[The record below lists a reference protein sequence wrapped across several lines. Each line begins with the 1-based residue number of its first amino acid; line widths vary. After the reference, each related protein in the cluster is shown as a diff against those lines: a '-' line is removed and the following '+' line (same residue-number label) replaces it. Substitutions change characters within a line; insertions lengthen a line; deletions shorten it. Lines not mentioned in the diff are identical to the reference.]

1 MKTVAGQQ
9 VLGHRRMPRQGLGC
23 RQSAAKRK
31 IAKVKKMGRYRSIRF
46 SSYIVILLVV
56 MQTGIFPNYN
66 GHCFQNPPLQLSL
79 DNSPAAFR
87 LSRIP
92 PDNDIAQGS
101 FLVAA
106 RKLRDPNFSQTV
118 VFLIQYDK
126 TGAMGVVINRPTEV
140 KLSAVL
146 TDLKA
151 LQKRSDKIFWG
162 GPVENNQLLLLF
174 RSNVQP
180 KESMQVFQDV
190 FLGSNPKVIEQMLK
204 NKSGESRFRVF
215 AGYAGWAPR
224 QLDQEVARGD
234 WHILPAKAD
243 TIFNKK
249 PAEIWPE
256 LIIRGSAKHVKID
269 MPGKWTST
277 KNEIRHDVLS
287 IRAAGIGS
295 HNYQ

>member
-1 MKTVAGQQ
+1 MKKT
-9 VLGHRRMPRQGLGC
+9 
-23 RQSAAKRK
+23 
-31 IAKVKKMGRYRSIRF
+31 GRNKSIRF
-46 SSYIVILLVV
+46 SSYIVILIVV
-56 MQTGIFPNYN
+56 MLPGILPNNSVY
-66 GHCFQNPPLQLSL
+66 CFQNLPLRQ
-79 DNSPAAFR
+79 SPEIRSTALQ

-92 PDNDIAQGS
+92 PDNNIAQGS

-106 RKLRDPNFSQTV
+106 RQLRDPNFTQSV

-146 TDLKA
+146 TDVKA
-151 LQKRSDKIFWG
+151 LQKRSDKVFWG

-174 RSNVQP
+174 RSDVQP

-190 FLGSNPKVIEQMLK
+190 FVGSSPRIIEHMLN
-204 NKSGESRFRVF
+204 NKTGENRFRVF

-224 QLDQEVARGD
+224 QLDQEVNRGD

-243 TIFNKK
+243 IIFNQK

-256 LIIRGSAKHVKID
+256 LIIRGSAKHVKNKNFSY
-269 MPGKWTST
+269 PESQST
-277 KNEIRHDVLS
+277 IKSKIRLTPICRFRQPPEKH
-287 IRAAGIGS
+287 
-295 HNYQ
+295 H

>member
-1 MKTVAGQQ
+1 M
-9 VLGHRRMPRQGLGC
+9 
-23 RQSAAKRK
+23 
-31 IAKVKKMGRYRSIRF
+31 KKMGRNTSIRF
-46 SSYIVILLVV
+46 PGYIVILLVV
-56 MQTGIFPNYN
+56 MLTGILPNNSGY
-66 GHCFQNPPLQLSL
+66 CFKNLPLQLSPETR
-79 DNSPAAFR
+79 SAALR

-92 PDNDIAQGS
+92 PDNTITQGS

-174 RSNVQP
+174 RSDVQP
-180 KESMQVFQDV
+180 KESMQVLQDV
-190 FLGSNPKVIEQMLK
+190 FLGSSPKVIERMLK
-204 NKSGESRFRVF
+204 NKSGENRFRVF
-215 AGYAGWAPR
+215 AGYAGWAPG

-243 TIFNKK
+243 IIFNKK

-256 LIIRGSAKHVKID
+256 LIIRGSAKHVKMD
-269 MPGKWTST
+269 LPGKFPRI
-277 KNEIRHDVLS
+277 KAEIRHDVLS
-287 IRAAGIGS
+287 IQKTDAANGIF
-295 HNYQ
+295 

>member
-1 MKTVAGQQ
+1 M
-9 VLGHRRMPRQGLGC
+9 
-23 RQSAAKRK
+23 
-31 IAKVKKMGRYRSIRF
+31 KKMGRDKPMCFSIRILIF
-46 SSYIVILLVV
+46 LIVML
-56 MQTGIFPNYN
+56 TGILPKNSGN
-66 GHCFQNPPLQLSL
+66 CFQNMPLQLFPGIRS
-79 DNSPAAFR
+79 DAFR

-92 PDNDIAQGS
+92 PERDIAQGS

-106 RKLRDPNFSQTV
+106 RKLRDPNFAQTV

-174 RSNVQP
+174 RSDAQP

-190 FLGSNPKVIEQMLK
+190 FLGSSPKVIEQMLK
-204 NKSGESRFRVF
+204 NETGENRFRVF
-215 AGYAGWAPR
+215 AGYAGWAPG
-224 QLDQEVARGD
+224 QLDQEAARGD
-234 WHILPAKAD
+234 WHILPAAAD
-243 TIFNKK
+243 TIFNQK

-256 LIIRGSAKHVKID
+256 LIIRGSAKHVKNKNFSY
-269 MPGKWTST
+269 PESQST
-277 KNEIRHDVLS
+277 IKSKIRLTPICRLRQPPEKH
-287 IRAAGIGS
+287 
-295 HNYQ
+295 H